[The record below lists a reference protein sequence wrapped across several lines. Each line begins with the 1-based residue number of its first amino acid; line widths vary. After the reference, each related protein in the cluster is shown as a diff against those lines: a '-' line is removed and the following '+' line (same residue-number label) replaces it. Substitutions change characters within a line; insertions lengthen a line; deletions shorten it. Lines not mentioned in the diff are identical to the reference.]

1 MTFLHFNSETPLLP
15 DRISKG
21 KLVLN
26 YFVPKS
32 GEEDSDSKF
41 IILENL
47 QKL

>member
-1 MTFLHFNSETPLLP
+1 MTFLHFNSETPLPP

-21 KLVLN
+21 QLVFN

-32 GEEDSDSKF
+32 GEEDSDLKF